1 MREAPG
7 PNVEK
12 SEEDHGMERE
22 EERERPTTTP
32 PDHTSEATT
41 PPGSGE
47 RDEEAIE
54 KGEEKLD
61 QAGGGH

>member
-1 MREAPG
+1 
-7 PNVEK
+7 
-12 SEEDHGMERE
+12 MERE
-22 EERERPTTTP
+22 EQRKDSITSPS
-32 PDHTSEATT
+32 DDTSEATT

-54 KGEEKLD
+54 KAEEKLD

>member
-1 MREAPG
+1 
-7 PNVEK
+7 
-12 SEEDHGMERE
+12 MERE
-22 EERERPTTTP
+22 KEEREDSITSPRER
-32 PDHTSEATT
+32 TSEATT

-54 KGEEKLD
+54 KAEEKLD

>member
-1 MREAPG
+1 
-7 PNVEK
+7 
-12 SEEDHGMERE
+12 MERE
-22 EERERPTTTP
+22 EQHKDSITSP
-32 PDHTSEATT
+32 PDDTSEATT

-54 KGEEKLD
+54 KAEEKLD